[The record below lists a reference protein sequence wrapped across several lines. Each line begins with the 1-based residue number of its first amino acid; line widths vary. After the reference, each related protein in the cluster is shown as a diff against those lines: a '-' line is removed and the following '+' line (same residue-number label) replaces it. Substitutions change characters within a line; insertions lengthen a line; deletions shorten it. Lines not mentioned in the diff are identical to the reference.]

1 MSEYRDGEV
10 IEMLWEDPPDE
21 WYVAGHIPFDAAT
34 TAIQSFIDNYR
45 AERDKEPRQYRLGEC
60 KHLWA
65 QWVPVD
71 EDDVQEFGFYL
82 HTFNRKSKNRFAVTK
97 VYDLDEIERRR
108 KQKQQREERAA
119 EVEAMLRK
127 RYPEILTIEVAEY
140 SDGRGADFTIEGL
153 QCAVGW
159 RESQPF
165 SMYVNQKDHEA
176 WRRLYQG
183 RHVE

>member
-1 MSEYRDGEV
+1 MPEYRDGEV
-10 IEMLWEDPPDE
+10 IPMQWEDPPTE
-21 WYVAGHIPFDAAT
+21 WYVAGHVAFDV
-34 TAIQSFIDNYR
+34 AIAEVQQHMDCHHL
-45 AERDKEPRQYRLGEC
+45 ERDKEEVKYRLGEC
-60 KHLWA
+60 RHLWA

-82 HTFNRKSKNRFAVTK
+82 NTFKRKSKNRFAVTK
-97 VYDLDEIERRR
+97 VYDIDEIEYRR

-140 SDGRGADFTIEGL
+140 SDGRGAEFTIEGI
-153 QCAVGW
+153 QDTVGW
-159 RESQPF
+159 REAHPF
-165 SMYVNQKDHEA
+165 SVRVNLNDHEA

-183 RHVE
+183 RHVN